1 MLKQGEGNTQQ
12 FCICISHCKFKKKE
26 GSHTE
31 KFVEDLMEQLSCKTV
46 FTIPIFGGIKVSEAV
61 VVTWIIMAVVVL
73 LSVVLVR
80 NLKVEN
86 PSKKQLALESAVG
99 ALHNIFAE
107 ILGEEGKQYVQY
119 LMTVIIY
126 IGISNIIGLFG
137 FKPPTK
143 DINVTAAMAIMSIL
157 LIEFAGIHKKGIVG
171 WFKSFAAPSPIMIP
185 INIMEIFVKPISLCM
200 RLFGNVLGA
209 FVIME
214 MLKGIVPAII
224 PIPFSFYFDIFDGLL
239 QAYIFT
245 LLTALF
251 ISEQLD

>member
-1 MLKQGEGNTQQ
+1 MLDVIAQSKK
-12 FCICISHCKFKKKE
+12 IKKKE
-26 GSHTE
+26 GRNTDT
-31 KFVEDLMEQLSCKTV
+31 FVEELLDQLSCKTV
-46 FTIPIFGGIKVSEAV
+46 FTIPVFGGIGISEAV
-61 VVTWIIMAVVVL
+61 VVTWIIMAVLVL

-80 NLKVEN
+80 DLRVEN
-86 PSKKQLALESAVG
+86 PGKKQIALESAVG
-99 ALHNIFAE
+99 ALYNIFAE
-107 ILGEEGKQYVQY
+107 ILGEKGKRYAQY
-119 LMTVIIY
+119 LMTIILY
-126 IGISNIIGLFG
+126 IGISNIIGLLG

-157 LIEFAGIHKKGIVG
+157 LIEFAGVRQKGFGG
-171 WFKSFAAPSPIMIP
+171 WIKSFSKPSVIMIP

-214 MLKGIVPAII
+214 MIKGIIPAII
-224 PIPFSFYFDIFDGLL
+224 PIPFSLYFDIFDGLL

>member
-1 MLKQGEGNTQQ
+1 MLDAIAQSKK
-12 FCICISHCKFKKKE
+12 IKKKE
-26 GSHTE
+26 GRNTDT
-31 KFVEDLMEQLSCKTV
+31 FVEELLDQLSCKTV
-46 FTIPIFGGIKVSEAV
+46 FTIPVFGGIGISEAV
-61 VVTWIIMAVVVL
+61 VVTWIIMAVLVL

-80 NLKVEN
+80 DLRVEN
-86 PSKKQLALESAVG
+86 PGKKQIALESAVG
-99 ALHNIFAE
+99 ALYNIFAE
-107 ILGEEGKQYVQY
+107 ILGEEGKRYAQY
-119 LMTVIIY
+119 LMTIILY
-126 IGISNIIGLFG
+126 IGISNIIGLLG

-157 LIEFAGIHKKGIVG
+157 LIEFAGVRQKGFGG
-171 WFKSFAAPSPIMIP
+171 WIKSFSKPSVIMIP

-214 MLKGIVPAII
+214 MIKGIIPAII
-224 PIPFSFYFDIFDGLL
+224 PIPFSLYFDIFDGLL